1 MAKTAV
7 LPPFQLVQNADQW
20 QQALAQMP
28 GAHALQSWTWGAIK
42 SRWGWQMLPFVWPSQ
57 DGGIPTAVAMVLK
70 RKVPRLP
77 YSVLYVPKGPLLNYE
92 DVATRQQTWRWL
104 QALAQKER
112 AIFIKIDP
120 EVVHYWGVEQE
131 RPSPTGTAVVAEL
144 QASGWQFA
152 DDQIQFR
159 NTVEIDLTR
168 SEEAILAAMKSKTR
182 YNINLAMRKEV
193 TVRVGSPADFPQLAT
208 MYQETSA
215 RDGFGIRPS
224 AYYLDIWQQFYQTG
238 SGHLLIAEYAQE
250 PIAAVYLVKSG
261 AKAIYMYG
269 ASTEKERNRMPNYL
283 LQWEA
288 IRWAKSQNLKT
299 YDLWGAPDAFNEADR
314 LWGVWRFKAG
324 FNGEVVWH
332 MGAWDYVARPFW
344 YWLYSTAVPQ
354 YLNRLRA
361 KNRDQSTKER

>member
-1 MAKTAV
+1 MGKTAV
-7 LPPFQLVQNADQW
+7 TAQFKRVLNAEQW
-20 QQALAQMP
+20 QQALAQMDQ
-28 GAHALQSWTWGAIK
+28 AHVLQSWNWGAFK
-42 SRWGWQMLPFVWPSQ
+42 SRWGWQMLPFVWSGAAGEP
-57 DGGIPTAVAMVLK
+57 PTAVAMVLK

-77 YSVLYVPKGPLLNYE
+77 FSVLYVPKGPLFNYE
-92 DVATRQQTWRWL
+92 DTAVAQAVLAWL
-104 QALAQKER
+104 ERLAKQER
-112 AIFIKIDP
+112 AIFVKIDP
-120 EVVHYWGVEQE
+120 EVVRYVGVEQE
-131 RPSPTGTAVVAEL
+131 TATAVGADTIKLL
-144 QASGWQFA
+144 QQRGWGFA
-152 DDQIQFR
+152 DEQIQFR
-159 NTVEIDLTR
+159 NTVEIDLTP
-168 SEEAILAAMKSKTR
+168 SEEAILAGMKSKTR

-193 TVRVGSPADFPQLAT
+193 SVRAGTVADLPQLAQ

-224 AYYLDIWQQFYQTG
+224 AYYLDIWTDLHQNG
-238 SGHLLIAEYAQE
+238 IGHLLLAEYANE

-324 FNGEVVWH
+324 FNGQVVWH
-332 MGAWDYVARPFW
+332 IGAWDYVARPLW
-344 YWLYSTAVPQ
+344 YWLYSTAVPK

-361 KNRDQSTKER
+361 KNSE